1 MPSGK
6 ISLTARLG
14 TTPVFAAP
22 LTGHDRCDSVEWKQF
37 VVGTAD
43 PEVWPLKMAIVSR
56 DTSRDSCPLPE

>member
-1 MPSGK
+1 MEVP
-6 ISLTARLG
+6 IYLSLKAEWLELEWRG
-14 TTPVFAAP
+14 RVDC
-22 LTGHDRCDSVEWKQF
+22 DRCDSVEWKQF